1 MLRIISIIRTMETL
15 KDKREHGAFDI
26 WYCKSCDLEFER
38 SCYLKSVPLCKKC
51 KTRKIFYRGQ
61 TAR

>member
-1 MLRIISIIRTMETL
+1 MRTMETL